1 MRHTCTEKTK
11 TFYKAHAK
19 RRYSFNTLEW
29 CSLGTVKMDVE
40 CDDEMELTKL
50 ERDIAR
56 TSDDN
61 MP

>member
-1 MRHTCTEKTK
+1 
-11 TFYKAHAK
+11 
-19 RRYSFNTLEW
+19 
-29 CSLGTVKMDVE
+29 MDVE

-61 MP
+61 MPWTEYDQICPTKLK